1 MLSEKQKKDMREYEQ
16 KRRAELKKMR
26 SGYSGMTRDEKIA
39 EAKRLRE
46 QVRKRVERL
55 KPLEDDYGSIP
66 ALEAIEKNR
75 KGYSMFDVDRRKI
88 AVKNEKGKTIPIN
101 KLTDE
106 QLDELMTQA
115 TKWLTAKTSQV
126 SGAKDSVLKRTR
138 NTMETLSKMMSA
150 PILDDFQ
157 EHKSDDKYVMKVAK
171 EMSKF
176 WKTISELRKTADPSV
191 VDKILKPDEYSEVFE
206 EVMDL
211 LLQEQHKAKTP
222 KELAALLSSILT
234 QKADELTR
242 ERKAE
247 AERLVRESGGM
258 LSEDLTRMRGG
269 FRGNKKKKK

>member
-1 MLSEKQKKDMREYEQ
+1 MLSEKQKKAMREYEQ

-26 SGYSGMTRDEKIA
+26 SGYSGMTRDEKIT

-88 AVKNEKGKTIPIN
+88 AVKNENGKTIPIN

-106 QLDELMTQA
+106 QLDELMMQA
-115 TKWLTAKTSQV
+115 TKWLTTKTSQV
-126 SGAKDSVLKRTR
+126 SGTKESILKRTR
-138 NTMETLSKMMSA
+138 STMEALGEYMSG
-150 PILDDFQ
+150 PVFDKFN
-157 EHKSDDKYVMKVAK
+157 EHKDDDKYVFEVAK

-176 WKTISELRKTADPSV
+176 WKTISELRKSTEPAV

-206 EVMDL
+206 ELMDML
-211 LLQEQHKAKTP
+211 KQEENAAKTP
-222 KELAALLSSILT
+222 KELADILSSILKG
-234 QKADELTR
+234 KADELTR

-269 FRGNKKKKK
+269 FRGNKKKK